1 MCFFTLF
8 ILDSNERLTRKAD
21 DDWKSVGGNG
31 STAHEIRQ
39 KELVADQNIERPCS
53 CIFSPAHYGHCALYI
68 LFLLNDMILKKERK
82 ARAKTKKHRKLP
94 KTYLV
99 KNALW
104 IIIIENSLEWIC
116 VWFSH
121 RHVCN
126 Y

>member
-31 STAHEIRQ
+31 GATHEIRQ

-68 LFLLNDMILKKERK
+68 LFLLNDMILKKETLGQKQRN
-82 ARAKTKKHRKLP
+82 TENYQS
-94 KTYLV
+94 TYLI